1 MRTFIMSSVGWF
13 LLVLCVIVMGWGNAR
28 AEDPKTKIVL
38 WTWGRHDMD
47 VRNALFE
54 QFAKDHPEL
63 DVELVI
69 HADRYPDMLKLA
81 WDAEKPPDVFQ
92 TNANALLAQQVEAGW
107 LLPLDRRITP
117 ELRARFMPGIF
128 RNYLS
133 MIGDRV
139 YAVPTSVLTAKL
151 FYNKTLFAKAGL
163 DPERPPKTW
172 GELRAYARQITQ
184 AGKGRFFGFVIG
196 AKDPWVYMMN
206 ATWMASTAGGFPF
219 DYRTGRFHY
228 NSEPYKQVFELLGDL
243 IEDRS
248 MMPGMNSMDD
258 DRARLAFCGDKA
270 AMIIGGSWNPG
281 VFVGQFQSDVDFG
294 VADLPVP
301 DEGRKGL
308 APLMFSTQFSIS
320 SKSKHPEEA
329 WKVIQFTMS
338 DGYLTEMVR
347 AGKNLSSVP
356 AIHTPENVSLAK
368 GMAECSDL
376 TWHKVYPP
384 PPEELLRLEGPPFN
398 DVAAGIANGQLDRD
412 TALKDLDRRLN
423 IALARAVREGK
434 IRIEDFMIPDFDP
447 MKK

>member
-1 MRTFIMSSVGWF
+1 MRTLLESRGGW
-13 LLVLCVIVMGWGNAR
+13 LLWVLCAIGILWGSAQ
-28 AEDPKTKIVL
+28 AEGRTKLVF
-38 WTWGRHDMD
+38 WTWNRHDMD

-54 QFAKDHPEL
+54 QFGKDHPEL
-63 DVELVI
+63 EVELVI
-69 HADRYPDMLKLA
+69 HADRYQDMLKLA
-81 WDAEKPPDVFQ
+81 WDAGKPPDIFQ
-92 TNANALLAQQVEAGW
+92 TDANALLAQRVEAGW
-107 LLPLDRRITP
+107 LLPLDRWITP
-117 ELRARFMPGIF
+117 QLMVRFMPGIL

-151 FYNKTLFAKAGL
+151 FYNKTLFRKAGL
-163 DPERPPKTW
+163 DPERPPRTW
-172 GELRAYARQITQ
+172 GELRAYAAQITQ

-206 ATWMASTAGGFPF
+206 GTWMASTAGGHPF
-219 DYRTGRFHY
+219 DYRRGRFQY
-228 NSEPYKQVFELLGDL
+228 YSEPYQRVFDLMRGL

-248 MMPGMNSMDD
+248 MMPGLNSMDD
-258 DRARLAFCGDKA
+258 DRARLAFCGNKA

-320 SKSKHPEEA
+320 SRCEHPEEA
-329 WKVIQFTMS
+329 WQVIRYTMS
-338 DGYLTEMVR
+338 DAYLTEMVR

-376 TWHKVYPP
+376 TFHKLYPP

-398 DVAAGIANGQLDRD
+398 DVAAGIINRQLDRD
-412 TALKDLDRRLN
+412 EALMDLDRRLN
-423 IALARAVREGK
+423 EALGRAVSEGK
-434 IRIEDFMIPDFDP
+434 LALEDFMIPDFDP